1 VRPKTPPP
9 WLDTSKLHPDPGGP
23 RTICEAL
30 VRAAGIYPDRG
41 ITVLDRRGKTGER
54 RTFGPLLDGVR
65 AAAGRYAALGIGPG
79 DRVLVCLPTSWHAL
93 EAWFGVMFRGALPVM
108 VSPPAA
114 ISGAEAHAHKVE
126 LIAQQ
131 LGAKL
136 LVTDSGLKD
145 QAAKYGAKE
154 TVKIARSAE
163 EFFAISPVHFE
174 DPPSEPDELAFLQLT
189 SGSTG
194 TPRGVMLTH
203 RAALHNV
210 MAIQAALTAPWS
222 DAQRAQPQTIV
233 CWLPLYHDM
242 GLVGCMLTAAFYG
255 SEMVLMRPDSFLA
268 RPRLW
273 LEALSKPGMTL
284 ATAPNFAY
292 QLCVDRLEDADLA
305 GIDLSTW
312 GAALSASEMVRPET
326 VAAFNAKFGRL
337 GFKPQV
343 LRPCYGLAEATLCV
357 TADVQGKGLRTRRV
371 PGGVAEGFAL
381 SEVACCGG
389 PLADAEVRICAPDD
403 SALDE
408 GQIGEIRA
416 QGPSIFQGYFQSPE
430 ETALALK
437 DGWLC
442 TGDLGFLHDGE
453 LYVTGR
459 VKDLLII
466 HGHNLM
472 PHELEW
478 IAEEVIGGGGNERSG
493 AFSVAKDGAGEQAV
507 VVSELGARD
516 AAGLAELAHEIKTRI
531 GRTLGLPLAD
541 LVFVRRGQIPKTTS
555 GKIQRAELR
564 RRYLE
569 GKLERI

>member
-1 VRPKTPPP
+1 
-9 WLDTSKLHPDPGGP
+9 
-23 RTICEAL
+23 
-30 VRAAGIYPDRG
+30 
-41 ITVLDRRGKTGER
+41 
-54 RTFGPLLDGVR
+54 
-65 AAAGRYAALGIGPG
+65 
-79 DRVLVCLPTSWHAL
+79 
-93 EAWFGVMFRGALPVM
+93 M

-126 LIAQQ
+126 MIALQ

-154 TVKIARSAE
+154 TVRIAISGE
-163 EFFAISPVHFE
+163 EFFATPPVANE
-174 DPPSEPDELAFLQLT
+174 DPPSEPEAIAFLQLT

-203 RAALHNV
+203 RSALHNV
-210 MAIQAALTAPWS
+210 MAIRKSLIEPWTAA
-222 DAQRAQPQTIV
+222 QNAQPQTVV

-242 GLVGCMLTAAFYG
+242 GLVGCLLSAAFYG

-273 LEALSKPGMTL
+273 LEALSQPGMTL
-284 ATAPNFAY
+284 SPAPNFAY
-292 QLCVDRLEDADLA
+292 QLCVDRLEETDLA
-305 GIDLSTW
+305 GLDLSHW
-312 GAALSASEMVRPET
+312 GGALSASEMIRPET
-326 VAAFNAKFGRL
+326 VAAFNAKFGPH
-337 GFKPQV
+337 GFNPEA

-357 TADVQGKGLRTRRV
+357 TADIQGRGLRTRKV
-371 PGGVAEGFAL
+371 PGGMAEGFEL
-381 SEVACCGG
+381 SEVACTGL
-389 PLADAEVRICAPDD
+389 PLPDMEVRIAGPDGQ
-403 SALDE
+403 ALPE
-408 GQIGEIRA
+408 GTIGEIRA
-416 QGPSIFQGYFQSPE
+416 KGPSIFQGYFQSPE

-516 AAGLAELAHEIKTRI
+516 VSGLDELAHEIKTRI

-569 GKLERI
+569 GKLERV